1 MGVKWALSFYLSSA
15 GCTASLQWRYY
26 YLGRHIAWR
35 WMDGWNYVAD
45 MIMAE
50 RDVMLSVARDFPLLD
65 EDEHHE

>member
-1 MGVKWALSFYLSSA
+1 
-15 GCTASLQWRYY
+15 
-26 YLGRHIAWR
+26 
-35 WMDGWNYVAD
+35 MDGWNYVAD